1 MADPPFTS
9 LCQFASAHGNKL
21 YRQVPTHSP
30 VCEQR
35 LGIATPTL
43 RQPSAKSGAA
53 QARDR
58 GQDGKEGKADWGA
71 SADGGAGGAGGAGGG
86 GRWRDARCG
95 TVVSSLRQTPDPK
108 EAELFG
114 CRCHLGDTSG
124 HELPCSLMTCWR
136 LHRPGPCPSCHR
148 SHELIFCPRLHDGT
162 FHKPS

>member
-1 MADPPFTS
+1 MGLRAGTRPNHVPSPLHVNRQIASGMADPPFTS

-71 SADGGAGGAGGAGGG
+71 SADGG
-86 GRWRDARCG
+86 GRWRDTDRETEPALVHGMRCAA
-95 TVVSSLRQTPDPK
+95 LR
-108 EAELFG
+108 
-114 CRCHLGDTSG
+114 
-124 HELPCSLMTCWR
+124 
-136 LHRPGPCPSCHR
+136 
-148 SHELIFCPRLHDGT
+148 
-162 FHKPS
+162 